1 MPVYPKYLW
10 LVSVRQLFRRTHA
23 SYSNSRGHCTRY
35 VRLTNA
41 YMANTFTDGP
51 SASQPSL
58 HYSGSYLMNAVQA
71 IQIQQQADTA
81 DGPRDELHKYLK
93 SGAETTADIVGW
105 WGEPMVR
112 FGVREKWAL
121 NRTEPNFSI
130 TSHDLAGAAQYG
142 RHSSEI
148 HIRLATLGATG
159 SHPGRSLRSLLHH
172 DREGRV

>member
-1 MPVYPKYLW
+1 
-10 LVSVRQLFRRTHA
+10 
-23 SYSNSRGHCTRY
+23 
-35 VRLTNA
+35 
-41 YMANTFTDGP
+41 
-51 SASQPSL
+51 
-58 HYSGSYLMNAVQA
+58 MNAVQA

-130 TSHDLAGAAQYG
+130 TSHDLAGAAQYK
-142 RHSSEI
+142 RHLLEI

-159 SHPGRSLRSLLHH
+159 SHPGCSLRSLLHH